1 MYKWAIA
8 GLVAAA
14 FATIFLAGPLLSWVG
29 QFGTVTVL
37 VVALVFRLMVL
48 ALVVWL
54 AVSFF
59 HRHRGHE
66 SRL

>member
-1 MYKWAIA
+1 MYKWAIT

-14 FATIFLAGPLLSWVG
+14 LATIFLAGPVLSWVG

-37 VVALVFRLMVL
+37 VVALAFRLVVL
-48 ALVVWL
+48 TLVIGL